1 MTDNNDK
8 ELQGE
13 VIRILEDR
21 DLTDS
26 ERIKA
31 LYNLGYNRK
40 QLIEDFH
47 FSKSLVYD
55 VLPVKKELQ
64 KEKGFEEIPLSIKST
79 EVIPPEG
86 IIQRLSDGSTDWQLR
101 LEGMMLLRAAQKM
114 VREDLAIYDSLISAQ
129 AKAIEAQ
136 LKILK
141 EAKSESEEVAL
152 KAATF
157 VAEQIKS
164 EIEEKL
170 ERQKP
175 DIASVPNPLEGLMA
189 RMMQTAMSNL
199 MKLFFPQD
207 EGVSKIV
214 EKRKREE

>member
-1 MTDNNDK
+1 
-8 ELQGE
+8 
-13 VIRILEDR
+13 
-21 DLTDS
+21 
-26 ERIKA
+26 
-31 LYNLGYNRK
+31 
-40 QLIEDFH
+40 
-47 FSKSLVYD
+47 
-55 VLPVKKELQ
+55 
-64 KEKGFEEIPLSIKST
+64 
-79 EVIPPEG
+79 
-86 IIQRLSDGSTDWQLR
+86 LR

-141 EAKSESEEVAL
+141 EAKSDSEEVAL

-157 VAEQIKS
+157 VAEQIKG

-207 EGVSKIV
+207 EGISKIV

>member
-1 MTDNNDK
+1 MMATNNDK
-8 ELQGE
+8 ELQDE
-13 VIRILEDR
+13 VIRILEDQ

-26 ERIKA
+26 EKVKA
-31 LYNLGYNRK
+31 LYNLGYSRK

-47 FSKSLVYD
+47 FSRSLIYD
-55 VLPVKKELQ
+55 TLPVKRELQ
-64 KEKGFEEIPLSIKST
+64 KEKGFDEIPLSIKST

-101 LEGMMLLRAAQKM
+101 LEGMMLLRAARKM

-141 EAKSESEEVAL
+141 EAKSDSEEVAL

-157 VAEQIKS
+157 VAEQIKG

-189 RMMQTAMSNL
+189 RMMETAATNL
-199 MKLFFPQD
+199 IKLFFPQSD
-207 EGVSKIV
+207 SAAQSFMLKQLG
-214 EKRKREE
+214 